1 MLRSSRRLALAVA
14 TTVAAL
20 MLSTTADAQALVLG
34 SDTGALRPGRVLETG
49 ETVAVQK
56 GASVR
61 VMLPS
66 GATRV
71 LKGPQDVKISE
82 LTQGTPADTDLWNT
96 VTAYVTTAPPDDE
109 PFTRGLAPA
118 STPPDR
124 FPFSWHD
131 IPTNTTGDICVE
143 KGARLSLVRPPSK
156 ADATVTV
163 IDMQGGGLRGE
174 AHFGKGE
181 ERAPWPETIPLK
193 VGSYAL
199 SEPGQPPRQ
208 FRLRLIT
215 PIPGADDA
223 IRVLHGQRCAMQRDA
238 LIDALRDPAF
248 DPASAR

>member
-1 MLRSSRRLALAVA
+1 MLHPLQRSAALL
-14 TTVAAL
+14 VAA
-20 MLSTTADAQALVLG
+20 MTATILSTAVDAQAIVLG
-34 SDTGALRPGRVLETG
+34 SDTSNARPGQVLENS
-49 ETVAVQK
+49 ESLSVQK
-56 GASVR
+56 GGSVR

-71 LKGPQDVKISE
+71 LKGPQEVKVSE
-82 LTQGTPADTDLWNT
+82 LTKGSPANTDLWNT

-118 STPPDR
+118 STPADR

-131 IPTNTTGDICVE
+131 IPTNTTGDICIE
-143 KGARLSLVRPPSK
+143 KGASISLVRPSSK

-163 IDMQGGGLRGE
+163 IDMQGGGQRGE

-181 ERAPWPETIPLK
+181 ERAPWPATIPLR

-208 FRLRLIT
+208 FRLRLVT

-223 IRVLHGQRCAMQRDA
+223 IRVLHGQRCALQRDA
-238 LIDALRDPAF
+238 LIDALRDPAY